1 MADLVPSK
9 SPWYMNFPAS
19 ANIEDRRDSIQKVI
33 DSDYFEGLGDLLA
46 AIDLLQ
52 TLESNAWTTTKEAIA
67 AWEQRDPTGKTKPK
81 AL

>member
-1 MADLVPSK
+1 MSEKLTELRIRLEVHFDLCT
-9 SPWYMNFPAS
+9 FH
-19 ANIEDRRDSIQKVI
+19 EQQDSQSSQPDPLSI
-33 DSDYFEGLGDLLA
+33 DLLA